1 MLSTLFNTL
10 ETALKNIPESLI
22 LFIARFSLAAVFWL
36 SAQTKID
43 GFAINFI
50 SMQFQLGWPHISDTT
65 YFLFE
70 HEYALPLLPPAFAAV
85 MATIAEHVLAVLVL
99 IGFLTRYAALGLAL
113 MTLVIQIFV
122 YPDAYATHG
131 TWLAISLLL
140 MRKGAG
146 KFSLDQLRRPL

>member
-1 MLSTLFNTL
+1 MLSRLFNMV
-10 ETALKNIPESLI
+10 ETTFKNIPESLI

-50 SMQFQLGWPHISDTT
+50 TMQFQLGWPQITDTT

-70 HEYALPLLPPAFAAV
+70 HEYALPLLPPVFAAIT
-85 MATIAEHVLAVLVL
+85 ATLAEHVLAVLVL

-113 MTLVIQIFV
+113 MTLVIQLFV

-131 TWLAISLLL
+131 TWLAIAMLL
-140 MRKGAG
+140 MNRGAG
-146 KFSLDQLRRPL
+146 AFSLDYFIEKS

>member
-1 MLSTLFNTL
+1 MIETTL
-10 ETALKNIPESLI
+10 KMIPESLI
-22 LFIARFSLAAVFWL
+22 LLIARFSLAAIFWL

-50 SMQFQLGWPHISDTT
+50 TMHFQLGWPQITDTT

-70 HEYALPLLPPAFAAV
+70 HEYALPLLPPVFAA
-85 MATIAEHVLAVLVL
+85 MTATLAEHLLAVLVL
-99 IGFLTRYAALGLAL
+99 IGLFTRYAALGLAL
-113 MTLVIQIFV
+113 MTLVIQLFV

-140 MRKGAG
+140 MRQGAG
-146 KFSLDQLRRPL
+146 KFSLDQLRRPSLS

>member
-22 LFIARFSLAAVFWL
+22 LLIARFSLAAVFWL